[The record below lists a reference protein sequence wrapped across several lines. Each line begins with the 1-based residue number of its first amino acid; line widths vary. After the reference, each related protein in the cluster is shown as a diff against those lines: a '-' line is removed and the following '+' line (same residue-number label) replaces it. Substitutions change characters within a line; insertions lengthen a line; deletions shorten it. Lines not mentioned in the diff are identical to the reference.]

1 MLQTYSILVSG
12 KVQGVFYRRFTREKA
27 IELGLDGI
35 VENQPD
41 GSVLILAT
49 GTNSQITQ
57 LISWC
62 RQGPRR
68 AIVSSVDAEIIETR
82 TFKGFSIQ

>member
-1 MLQTYSILVSG
+1 MLQTYSIIVSG
-12 KVQGVFYRRFTREKA
+12 KVQGVFYRRYTREKA

-49 GTNSQITQ
+49 GTNSQINQ